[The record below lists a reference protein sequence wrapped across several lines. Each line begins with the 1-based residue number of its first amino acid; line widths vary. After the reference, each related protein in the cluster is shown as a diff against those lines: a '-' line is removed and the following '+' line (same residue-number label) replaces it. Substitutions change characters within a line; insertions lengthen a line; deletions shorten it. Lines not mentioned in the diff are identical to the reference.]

1 MSNWTVCQ
9 IGRSGAATLMALCG
23 LLALWSIASTCQ
35 ASIQIGDYTSLMSA
49 DSIVATLNDST
60 LISENG
66 VGTSSNRKTQRPML
80 MPERHD
86 GEDSLL
92 TQALLGGANTSGT
105 GTTSGNGAG
114 FGGVDLVA
122 QFDSTLQVADPP
134 TGAVCVA
141 SFLRIPDPPGHDLLR
156 PPICDASV

>member
-9 IGRSGAATLMALCG
+9 IGRFGAATLMALCG
-23 LLALWSIASTCQ
+23 LLALWGNASTCQ
-35 ASIQIGDYTSLMSA
+35 ASIQVGDYTSLMSA

-60 LISENG
+60 LISANG
-66 VGTSSNRKTQRPML
+66 VGTSSNRKTQRPM
-80 MPERHD
+80 PERYD

-105 GTTSGNGAG
+105 GTSSGNGAG
-114 FGGVDLVA
+114 FGGLDLVA

-134 TGAVCVA
+134 AGAVCVD

-156 PPICDASV
+156 PPICDSSV